1 MKSHWV
7 ATARPPKT
15 RQRSFGRPFQA
26 IQEYRLSLPKGWNGE
41 NINDHFTAQM
51 LCIVARSHRQSAAP
65 TWEISQIS
73 EPLFE
78 LFEFSLNTQYLS
90 VHTFSQY
97 LSLCSGQES
106 HCRTYPRDPFAWQA
120 VGIRQAH
127 CHTNVPNLHETTKFT
142 ASFQFFQ
149 FHSFTQSSTVVC
161 CPVTRSSHQK
171 DLAPMRHRIEGFQDT
186 FDLRQRLRSDLKP
199 KCPMSLDFFWSTAQ
213 NHHSPEDS
221 CFFKVWKVVLN
232 DLTAHRTV
240 PRLQPASKWS
250 EIPPCQHRDT
260 NHT

>member
-1 MKSHWV
+1 MKTLTTTSQRRCCALSRVVTDSLLH
-7 ATARPPKT
+7 PPEKFH
-15 RQRSFGRPFQA
+15 RSQ
-26 IQEYRLSLPKGWNGE
+26 N
-41 NINDHFTAQM
+41 HFLNFLNFPTIPNTFLFTHSAQ
-51 LCIVARSHRQSAAP
+51 C
-65 TWEISQIS
+65 
-73 EPLFE
+73 
-78 LFEFSLNTQYLS
+78 
-90 VHTFSQY
+90 

-199 KCPMSLDFFWSTAQ
+199 KCPMSLDFF
-213 NHHSPEDS
+213 
-221 CFFKVWKVVLN
+221 
-232 DLTAHRTV
+232 
-240 PRLQPASKWS
+240 
-250 EIPPCQHRDT
+250 
-260 NHT
+260 